1 MKISLPILLITLF
14 LSLGTSAQRLGIPNG
29 HAPGE
34 KDLMLEPSVK
44 MSQGIQFTVPPDFE
58 VRTMAEWEEIQ
69 SLMITWIGFNHILK
83 QITAAAKEECE
94 VIIFA
99 SNVNTVSNYLM
110 ASNAGGPAFDN
121 LDNVTIIPGDYNT
134 IWSRD
139 YGAHTVYRNDVDD
152 LVLVDWIYNRNRPN
166 DDAIPLALAEYLGLP
181 LYSTSESPWDLMA
194 TGGNFM
200 ADGQGTAFSSRLIVN
215 ENQGGYAWSGT
226 YYPDHTE
233 EEIDNIMS
241 EFMGIDTY
249 IKMQTLPYDGIH
261 HIDMHMKLLDE
272 ETLIIGQ
279 YPQGVADGPQIEA
292 NIDYVLS
299 NYESTFGAPYEVI
312 RVQMP
317 PEGGS
322 YPNTNGDY
330 RTYANMVFVNKT
342 VIIPVYEEQY
352 DAPALEIIEEA
363 LPGYTIVP
371 IQCNDIIQL
380 SGAIHC
386 ITKAVGVNEP
396 LLIVH
401 NDLPDTEDD
410 LNEYQVDAI
419 IKHTSDIAN
428 ASVFYRTSNGAF
440 SELMMNL
447 TNAADDIWTGYIPA
461 QEVGTEI
468 DYYIHSEANSGK
480 QQVRPIVAPEGHWTF
495 NVTGANVGL
504 DEVSENNVIQE
515 IYPNPANS
523 ITAIPIELP
532 EAAQVKV
539 SLLDM
544 MGRSVKVIEENRL
557 PKGSSK
563 LFFDAADLAPGAYNV
578 TLQAGTHS
586 YSRRVMVR

>member
-447 TNAADDIWTGYIPA
+447 TNAVDDIWTGYIPA